1 MSCTAP
7 VSRTRFLLYTARMI
21 CHFEDFARQA
31 RARITAHTQSVLDR
45 YYQDFLTITR
55 NGEWLSSQL
64 RDYSCSGKML
74 RGSLAL
80 LGAGI
85 MGAGESEQA
94 LSLAAGLELLQAGLL
109 IHDDIMDRD
118 EQRRGKPTFHV
129 RIQQHLL
136 ETASPWPASAA
147 ASPPEPSNSEL
158 SKVSHHAEAEGIC
171 AGDLCFFIAWE
182 EIAKTS
188 PQVSALVAKEHAR
201 VTLAQMEDVL
211 LGLASGLPD
220 LETVLRM
227 YRHKTARYTV
237 ALPLMAGA
245 LLSPS
250 ASQSVLSLIEA
261 YGENLGIVFQIQDD
275 QLGLFGSQA
284 QIGKPIGSDIREGK
298 KTPYIIALV
307 PMLSQEER
315 QRFDAMFGQASLMP
329 TESDME
335 WLRTMIVENGVDRLI
350 QQRCKELVQQSRKAL
365 DALSARRDV
374 DHSRLALLEAFLD
387 YSLERTK

>member
-1 MSCTAP
+1 M
-7 VSRTRFLLYTARMI
+7 RYTASMI
-21 CHFEDFARQA
+21 SLFEDFARQA
-31 RARITAHTQSVLDR
+31 RARITARTQSVLDR
-45 YYQDFLTITR
+45 YYQDFLSITR
-55 NGEWLSSQL
+55 HGEWLSSQL
-64 RDYSCSGKML
+64 RDYACSGKML
-74 RGSLAL
+74 RGTLAL
-80 LGAGI
+80 LGAAITGV
-85 MGAGESEQA
+85 GASEQA

-129 RIQQHLL
+129 RIRQHLL
-136 ETASPWPASAA
+136 ETAGPRPASAA
-147 ASPPEPSNSEL
+147 ASPEEPSSIE
-158 SKVSHHAEAEGIC
+158 SIAVSHHAEAQGIC

-201 VTLAQMEDVL
+201 VTLAQMEDVQ
-211 LGLASGLPD
+211 LGLVSGLPD

-250 ASQSVLSLIEA
+250 ASEAVLSLIEA

-275 QLGLFGSQA
+275 WLGLFGSEA
-284 QIGKPIGSDIREGK
+284 QIGKSVGSDIREGK

-307 PMLSQEER
+307 PMLSREER
-315 QRFDAMFGQASLMP
+315 QRFDSMFGQSSHAP
-329 TESDME
+329 AQSDME
-335 WLRTMIVENGVDRLI
+335 WIRSMIREKGVETLI
-350 QQRCKELVQQSRKAL
+350 RQRCGTLMQQSREAL
-365 DALSARRDV
+365 DALSARSDI
-374 DHSRLALLEAFLD
+374 DHSMLSLLEAFLD
-387 YSLERTK
+387 SSLERTK